1 VKIRIVR
8 QPVGDVNGVAVSHY
22 LPGHVY
28 DVVPKLASYLVS
40 EGFAFFER
48 RNLDKQKAPKVDRR
62 KKP

>member
-1 VKIRIVR
+1 VR
-8 QPVGDVNGVAVSHY
+8 QPVGDVNGVSVSHD

-28 DVVPKLASYLVS
+28 DVAPRLASYLVS